1 MTKQTRSRLT
11 VLGIVVVVAG
21 GIAVSPLPT
30 MAGNYVDM
38 LQAMRA
44 FDKANAAY
52 EVKEYDEALRWYEVA
67 TENAP
72 ADNAIIQATLRF
84 FTASSNHLLYNP
96 GLTDDPV
103 NEERL
108 EAAREGYEETIGV
121 VEDGLQDPLLE
132 QGVKDTIALYEQYST
147 EQLAG
152 LYRDYFRDMDKSIE
166 YFDRLIEMAPDE
178 PGRYYALADVYERFH
193 DEEENPLLDMAIA
206 TYERPVEMNPDDPIG
221 YRQVANLL
229 NKYGRFDETME
240 WLARARDVNAD
251 NPEGYYLIATYYWD
265 KVYRDPDLTQRQRRE
280 FIELGIG
287 QLDAALELNDEY
299 VDALVYKN
307 LLLREKAKVEP
318 QNANALIAEADE
330 YRSRALA
337 IRDAIAEAQRQAAVE
352 AAEAAAEGR

>member
-11 VLGIVVVVAG
+11 VLGIVVVVAI
-21 GIAVSPLPT
+21 GIGVSPLAT

-44 FDKANAAY
+44 FQKANDAY
-52 EVKEYDEALRWYEVA
+52 GVKEYEEAIRWYDVA
-67 TENAP
+67 TENSP
-72 ADNAIIQATLRF
+72 ADNAIIQTTLRF

-96 GLTDDPV
+96 GLEDDPV

-108 EAAREGYEETIGV
+108 QAARDGYLETIEV
-121 VEDGLQDPLLE
+121 VETGLEDPLLE
-132 QGVKDTIALYEQYST
+132 QDVKDTIALYDRYAT

-152 LYRDYFRDMDKSIE
+152 LYRDYFRDMDMSIE
-166 YFDRLIEMAPDE
+166 FFNKLIEMDPDE

-206 TYERPVEMNPDDPIG
+206 TYERPVELNPDDPIG

-265 KVYRDPDLTQRQRRE
+265 KVYRDPDLTQRQRRQ

-330 YRSRALA
+330 YRNRALA
-337 IRDAIAEAQRQAAVE
+337 IREAIAEAQRQAAAE